1 VDFNQGAII
10 ITVEMLTVMFKMPID
25 SLFSIHHL
33 LIDHRNTHS
42 NKMDPQLQLNNIKRI
57 WSKRIIGL

>member
-1 VDFNQGAII
+1 
-10 ITVEMLTVMFKMPID
+10 MLTVMFKMPID

-57 WSKRIIGL
+57 